1 MAFLPARFCAEYPDF
16 ALTDCG
22 NPRPGAVLGGFLGVR
37 RRSDRDKPV
46 VVDGF
51 FLFSVGKPG
60 VLSTGI
66 CGHPV
71 GACGWLGASVRPCF
85 YAYPQDCGG
94 RVFLLQC
101 PDSRS
106 AGFAYGYAYRAF
118 QHSFPQ
124 AVKKRGKVHS
134 LFHTVWK
141 TGGVFDN
148 GVVGSG
154 VLPLASPATEPKR
167 HWLSLPL

>member
-22 NPRPGAVLGGFLGVR
+22 NPRPVVVWGGFFGVR

-60 VLSTGI
+60 FLSTGI

-71 GACGWLGASVRPCF
+71 GACGWLGEFVRPVF
-85 YAYPQDCGG
+85 YAYPQD
-94 RVFLLQC
+94 
-101 PDSRS
+101 S
-106 AGFAYGYAYRAF
+106 
-118 QHSFPQ
+118 
-124 AVKKRGKVHS
+124 
-134 LFHTVWK
+134 
-141 TGGVFDN
+141 GGVFFCCN
-148 GVVGSG
+148 ARIRGLRGLHTAMHT
-154 VLPLASPATEPKR
+154 VLFNIVFHRL
-167 HWLSLPL
+167 

>member
-22 NPRPGAVLGGFLGVR
+22 NPRPGVVLGGFFGVR

-51 FLFSVGKPG
+51 FLFYVGKPG

-71 GACGWLGASVRPCF
+71 GCAVGLGNLSVRF
-85 YAYPQDCGG
+85 FMHIHRTAWG
-94 RVFLLQC
+94 VFFC
-101 PDSRS
+101 CNARI
-106 AGFAYGYAYRAF
+106 
-118 QHSFPQ
+118 
-124 AVKKRGKVHS
+124 RGLRGLHTA
-134 LFHTVWK
+134 LHTVLFNI
-141 TGGVFDN
+141 VFHR
-148 GVVGSG
+148 
-154 VLPLASPATEPKR
+154 L
-167 HWLSLPL
+167 

>member
-22 NPRPGAVLGGFLGVR
+22 NPCPGAVLGGFFGVR

-60 VLSTGI
+60 FLSTGI

-71 GACGWLGASVRPCF
+71 GLAVGLGNLSVRF
-85 YAYPQDCGG
+85 FMHIHRTAGG
-94 RVFLLQC
+94 VFFCCNARIRGL
-101 PDSRS
+101 R
-106 AGFAYGYAYRAF
+106 GGAYGYAYRAF

-124 AVKKRGKVHS
+124 AVKKAGKSPQSFPHGVENRGC
-134 LFHTVWK
+134 FRQWRC
-141 TGGVFDN
+141 GERGFAPCIPR
-148 GVVGSG
+148 G
-154 VLPLASPATEPKR
+154 
-167 HWLSLPL
+167 